1 MRKSLSLFLV
11 TFLIGQFSFAQ
22 CEFCHPPQGKSVDY
36 CYQDPDM
43 EGFCAMFKDG
53 QRMFYF
59 ENENRKKGQVNEVYL
74 PTDMK
79 EGPTVKYLS
88 DLGMNK
94 KLKLT
99 TEELFFIY
107 DAVNNWREVDGL
119 SNWNAE
125 LINSGYSFTQSGL
138 AYKVIK
144 QGGDEMAKQGETVE
158 VHYTGY
164 LLDGKKFDSS
174 RDRKAPFTFA
184 LGRGQVIKGWDE
196 GLAMMSVGSRW
207 VLRLPPG
214 LAYGAREIPNVI
226 PANST
231 LIFDV
236 EFLSIKK

>member
-1 MRKSLSLFLV
+1 
-11 TFLIGQFSFAQ
+11 
-22 CEFCHPPQGKSVDY
+22 
-36 CYQDPDM
+36 
-43 EGFCAMFKDG
+43 MFTDG
-53 QRMFYF
+53 QLSFHF
-59 ENENRKKGQVNEVYL
+59 ENENRKKGKVNKVYL
-74 PTDMK
+74 PKDMK
-79 EGPTVKYLS
+79 AGPTTKFMS
-88 DLGMNK
+88 DLSMNK

-107 DAVNNWREVDGL
+107 HALMNWREVNGMK
-119 SNWNAE
+119 NWDTD
-125 LINSGYSFTQSGL
+125 LTSSGYTLTPSGM
-138 AYKVIK
+138 AYKVLRK
-144 QGGDEMAKQGETVE
+144 GNGTKATQGQTVE

-196 GLAMMSVGSRW
+196 GLALMSVGSRW
-207 VLRLPPG
+207 VLRLPPN

-236 EFLSIKK
+236 EFLSIK